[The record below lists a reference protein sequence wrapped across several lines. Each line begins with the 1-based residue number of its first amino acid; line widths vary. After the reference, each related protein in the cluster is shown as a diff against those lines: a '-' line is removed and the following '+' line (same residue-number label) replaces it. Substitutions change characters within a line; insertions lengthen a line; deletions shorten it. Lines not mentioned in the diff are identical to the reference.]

1 MRYIL
6 SLFALFTV
14 MLCRAQQTFY
24 NFQGDLYEEERF
36 REKLKSIE
44 KIYSETGN
52 FKYTTANYKVRSTE
66 IRVDSI
72 IQNVEVVLSQS
83 NSSPL
88 DINTG
93 VQKYLNKP
101 LPNFQLQTLNSQIK
115 ENSDYMGKVTFV
127 NLWFTSCG
135 PCITEMPYLNYLKDV
150 YKDQVNFVAIT
161 FDDKAKV
168 ESFLTRKTFNFEHL
182 VDAAHYLSRDLE
194 NNAFPKLILLD
205 PSGTVRFVENGV
217 QLAGNNP
224 SQPQAAVQ
232 ALQKEID
239 FLLAEN

>member
-1 MRYIL
+1 MRNCI
-6 SLFALFTV
+6 SLFFLFVTS
-14 MLCRAQQTFY
+14 LCTAQQTYY
-24 NFQGDLYEEERF
+24 NFQGDLYDEDSF
-36 REKLKSIE
+36 RQKLKSIE
-44 KIYSETGN
+44 HIYSETGG
-52 FKYTTANYKVRSTE
+52 FKYTTANYKIRSTE

-93 VQKYLNKP
+93 VQKFLNKP
-101 LPNFQLQTLNSQIK
+101 LPDFELQTLGNQIK
-115 ENSDYMGKVTFV
+115 ENADYLGNVTFI

-150 YKDQVNFVAIT
+150 YGDRVNFVAIT
-161 FDDKAKV
+161 FDNKSKV
-168 ESFLTRKTFNFEHL
+168 ENFLERKTFNFEHL
-182 VDAAHYLSRDLE
+182 VDAAQYLSKDLE

-205 PSGTVRFVENGV
+205 KKGTVRFVENGV

-232 ALQKEID
+232 ALQEQID
-239 FLLAEN
+239 YLLAE